1 MEEQQEELLVEFALE
16 RSVIDQE
23 KFDGDE
29 GEDHREGRQS
39 EVPRHET
46 GVNETGVNETGSM
59 HMIRKEWDV

>member
-1 MEEQQEELLVEFALE
+1 MVEFALE

-23 KFDGDE
+23 ECDGDE

-46 GVNETGVNETGSM
+46 GVNETGSM
-59 HMIRKEWDV
+59 HLIRKEWDV

>member
-23 KFDGDE
+23 ECDGDE

-46 GVNETGVNETGSM
+46 GVNETGSM